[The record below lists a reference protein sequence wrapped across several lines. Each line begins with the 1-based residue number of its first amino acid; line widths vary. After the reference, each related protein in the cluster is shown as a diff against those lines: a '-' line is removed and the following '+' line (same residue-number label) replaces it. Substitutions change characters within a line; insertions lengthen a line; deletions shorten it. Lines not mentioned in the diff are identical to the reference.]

1 MPLTYLKCLFR
12 IITMDNKDVAQ
23 ILSEIALLLELSGEN
38 PFKIRAYGEGARIIE
53 ALNMPV
59 AELVRSGAL
68 SQIKGI
74 GKTLSL
80 QITQLIQDGS
90 VPLHQELRAAF
101 PEGVR
106 EMLRVPGLGPK
117 KVKDLF
123 EKLGIKSIGE
133 LEYACHENRLITL
146 PGFGPKSQE
155 KILQGIEQFKKFQG
169 RHLFGGV
176 YPLASEILE
185 QINKHPKTL
194 RASLAGSLRRRMET
208 VKDMD
213 LVSESEHPEELMRFF
228 TSLPI
233 VDQILSTGPTKS
245 SVLLDTGLQAD
256 LRVVGPKQFPY
267 ALHHFTGSKE
277 HHTVLRARA
286 KALGFKLNE
295 YGLFK
300 GEELIPCNNE
310 ADIYRF
316 LVLLY
321 IPPELREDW
330 GEIEAAENHT
340 LPVLVEEKDIQGAFH
355 FHTHFS
361 DGTPTLSQWVQAA
374 DQAGLKYL
382 GISDHSQSAAYAGG
396 LKPDQ
401 LEKQRAEIA
410 LLNQKQN
417 RVHLFW
423 GIESD
428 ILPDG
433 SLDYSDKELAQFD
446 FVIASVHSRF
456 NMTEAEMTARIIR
469 AIENPCTTMLGH
481 PTGRLLLARD
491 PYPVDMN
498 RVLEAA
504 AHHSVI
510 LELNANSHRLD
521 LDWRLM
527 KKAKELGLKIAI
539 NPDAHHLD
547 GLEDIAYGVGIA
559 RKGWLSREDVFNCL
573 YVDQVQTYFRNLK
586 NTSVGK

>member
-1 MPLTYLKCLFR
+1 
-12 IITMDNKDVAQ
+12 MDNKDVAQ
-23 ILSEIALLLELSGEN
+23 ILNEIALLLELSGEN
-38 PFKIRAYGEGARIIE
+38 LFKIKAYAEGARIIE
-53 ALNMPV
+53 AQGSPV
-59 AELVRSGAL
+59 SELVRSGTL

-80 QITQLIQDGS
+80 QITQLIQDGTI
-90 VPLHQELRAAF
+90 PLLQELKATF

-117 KVKDLF
+117 KVKELF

-133 LEYACHENRLITL
+133 LEYACHENRLLTL

-155 KILQGIEQFKKFQG
+155 KILQGIEQFKRFQG
-169 RHLFGGV
+169 RFLFGGV

-194 RASLAGSLRRRMET
+194 RGSLAGSLRRRMET

-213 LVSESEHPEELMRFF
+213 LVAESAHPEDVMDFF
-228 TSLPI
+228 TSLPM
-233 VDQILSTGPTKS
+233 VDQILSKGSTKS
-245 SVLLDTGLQAD
+245 SVLLDSGVQAD

-286 KALGFKLNE
+286 KALGYKLNE
-295 YGLFK
+295 YGVFK
-300 GEELIPCNNE
+300 GEELIPCKKE
-310 ADIYRF
+310 EDIYRT
-316 LVLLY
+316 LNLDP
-321 IPPELREDW
+321 IPPELREDR

-340 LPVLVEEKDIQGAFH
+340 LPVLVEDKDIRGAFH

-361 DGTPTLSQWVQAA
+361 DGTPTLSQWVQTA

-396 LKPDQ
+396 LKTDQ

-410 LLNQKQN
+410 SLNQKQKK
-417 RVHLFW
+417 VHLFW

-433 SLDYSDKELAQFD
+433 SLDYSDEELARFD
-446 FVIASVHSRF
+446 FVIASIHSRF
-456 NMTEAEMTARIIR
+456 NMSETEMTRRIIR
-469 AIENPCTTMLGH
+469 AIENPHTTILGH

-498 RVLEAA
+498 QVLQAA
-504 AHHSVI
+504 ARCGVLI
-510 LELNANSHRLD
+510 ELNANPHRLD

-527 KKAKELGLKIAI
+527 KTARELGLKIAI

-547 GLEDIAYGVGIA
+547 GLEDISYGVGIA
-559 RKGWLSREDVFNCL
+559 RKGWLSKEDVFNCL
-573 YVDQVQTYFRNLK
+573 DSEQVQSYLSNLRK
-586 NTSVGK
+586 

>member
-1 MPLTYLKCLFR
+1 
-12 IITMDNKDVAQ
+12 MDNKDVAQ
-23 ILSEIALLLELSGEN
+23 ILGEIALLLELSGEN

-53 ALNMPV
+53 TQDVPV
-59 AELVRSGAL
+59 SELIRSGTL

-80 QITQLIQDGS
+80 QITQLIQDGFI
-90 VPLHQELRAAF
+90 PLHQELKTAF

-106 EMLRVPGLGPK
+106 EMLRIPGLGPK

-123 EKLGIKSIGE
+123 DKLGIMSIGE

-155 KILQGIEQFKKFQG
+155 KILQGIEQFKRFQG
-169 RHLFGGV
+169 RFLYGGI
-176 YPLASEILE
+176 YPWALTLLEEIG
-185 QINKHPKTL
+185 NHPQTL

-213 LVSESEHPEELMRFF
+213 LVAESEHPEELMQFF
-228 TSLPI
+228 ITLPI
-233 VDQILSTGPTKS
+233 VDQVISHGPTKS
-245 SVLLDTGLQAD
+245 SVLFKTGIQAD
-256 LRVVGPKQFPY
+256 FRVVGRNQFPY

-286 KALGFKLNE
+286 KSKGFKLNE

-316 LVLLY
+316 LGLLD
-321 IPPELREDW
+321 ILPELREDR

-340 LPVLVEEKDIQGAFH
+340 LPLLVEEKDIQGAFH
-355 FHTHFS
+355 FHTHLS

-401 LEKQRAEIA
+401 LEKQQAEIA
-410 LLNQKQN
+410 ALNQKQKK
-417 RVHLFW
+417 VHLFW

-428 ILPDG
+428 ILPEG
-433 SLDYSDKELAQFD
+433 SLDYSDEDLARFD

-456 NMTEAEMTARIIR
+456 NMTEEEMTARILR
-469 AIENPCTTMLGH
+469 AIENPHTTMLGH

-498 RVLEAA
+498 QVLEAA
-504 AHHSVI
+504 ARSKVI
-510 LELNANSHRLD
+510 IELNANPHRLD

-527 KKAKELGLKIAI
+527 KKAKELGIKIAI

-547 GLEDIAYGVGIA
+547 GLDDISYGVGIA
-559 RKGWLSREDVFNCL
+559 RKGWLTKEDVFNCL
-573 YVDQVQTYFRNLK
+573 DVDQVQTYLRKLK
-586 NTSVGK
+586 NTSTRPLSH

>member
-1 MPLTYLKCLFR
+1 
-12 IITMDNKDVAQ
+12 MDNKEIAHV
-23 ILSEIALLLELSGEN
+23 LSEIALLLELSGEN
-38 PFKIRAYGEGARIIE
+38 PFKIRAYAEGARIIE
-53 ALNMPV
+53 SQETPV
-59 AELVRSGAL
+59 SELIQSGIL

-80 QITQLIQDGS
+80 QITQLVQEASI
-90 VPLHQELRAAF
+90 PLHEDLKKLF

-106 EMLRVPGLGPK
+106 EILQVPGLGPK
-117 KVKDLF
+117 KVKELF

-155 KILQGIEQFKKFQG
+155 KILLGIEQFKKFQSRFLLG
-169 RHLFGGV
+169 TI
-176 YPLASEILE
+176 YPLAMTVLEEISH
-185 QINKHPKTL
+185 HPKTL

-213 LVSESEHPEELMRFF
+213 LVAESAHPEELMQFF
-228 TSLPI
+228 VALPM
-233 VDQILSTGPTKS
+233 VDQVVRHGPTKS
-245 SVLLDTGLQAD
+245 SILFKTGIQAD
-256 LRVVGPKQFPY
+256 LRVVGPNQFPY

-286 KALGFKLNE
+286 KSKGFKLNE

-300 GEELIPCNNE
+300 EENLMPCSNE
-310 ADIYRF
+310 EEIYRI
-316 LVLLY
+316 LDLDP
-321 IPPELREDW
+321 IPAELREDR

-355 FHTHFS
+355 FHTHLS
-361 DGTPTLSQWVQAA
+361 DGTPTLSQWIQAA
-374 DQAGLKYL
+374 DQRGLKYL

-410 LLNQKQN
+410 ALNQKQKK
-417 RVHLFW
+417 VHLFC

-433 SLDYSDKELAQFD
+433 SLDYPDEVLARFD

-456 NMTEAEMTARIIR
+456 NMTEAEMTLRIIR
-469 AIENPCTTMLGH
+469 AIENPYTTMLGH

-498 RVLEAA
+498 QILEAA
-504 AHHSVI
+504 ARNGVI
-510 LELNANSHRLD
+510 IELNAHPHRLD
-521 LDWRLM
+521 LDWRWM
-527 KKAKELGLKIAI
+527 KKAKELGIKIAI

-547 GLEDIAYGVGIA
+547 GLTDIFYGVGIA

-573 YVDQVQTYFRNLK
+573 NVSQVQNYFRNRK
-586 NTSVGK
+586 NDLI

>member
-1 MPLTYLKCLFR
+1 
-12 IITMDNKDVAQ
+12 MDNKDVAQ
-23 ILSEIALLLELSGEN
+23 ILNEIALLLELSGGN
-38 PFKIRAYGEGARIIE
+38 PFKIRAYAEGARIIE
-53 ALNMPV
+53 AQESPV
-59 AELVRSGAL
+59 SELVRSGTL

-90 VPLHQELRAAF
+90 IPLHQELKATF
-101 PEGVR
+101 PGGVR

-117 KVKDLF
+117 KVKELF

-133 LEYACHENRLITL
+133 LEYACHENRLLTL

-155 KILQGIEQFKKFQG
+155 KILQGIEQFKRFQG
-169 RHLFGGV
+169 RFLFGGI

-185 QINKHPKTL
+185 QINKHSKTL
-194 RASLAGSLRRRMET
+194 RGSLAGSLRRKMET

-213 LVSESEHPEELMRFF
+213 LVAESAHPEDVMDFF
-228 TSLPI
+228 TSLPM
-233 VDQILSTGPTKS
+233 VDQILNKGSTKS
-245 SVLLDTGLQAD
+245 SVLLDNGVQAD
-256 LRVVGPKQFPY
+256 LRVVRPKQFPY

-277 HHTVLRARA
+277 HHMILRPRA
-286 KALGFKLNE
+286 KDLGYKLNE

-300 GEELIPCNNE
+300 GESILACKNE
-310 ADIYRF
+310 VDIYRK
-316 LVLLY
+316 LGLDY
-321 IPPELREDW
+321 IPPELREGW

-340 LPVLVEEKDIQGAFH
+340 LPVLVEEKDIRGAFH

-396 LKPDQ
+396 LKTDQ

-410 LLNQKQN
+410 ALNQKQKK
-417 RVHLFW
+417 VHLFW

-433 SLDYSDKELAQFD
+433 SLDYSDKELVQFD

-456 NMTEAEMTARIIR
+456 NMTEEEMTRRIVR
-469 AIENPCTTMLGH
+469 AIENPYTTMLGH

-504 AHHSVI
+504 AHNGVI
-510 LELNANSHRLD
+510 IELNANPHRLD
-521 LDWRLM
+521 LDWRLI
-527 KKAKELGLKIAI
+527 KKAKELGIKIAI

-547 GLEDIAYGVGIA
+547 GLEDISYGVGIA
-559 RKGWLSREDVFNCL
+559 RKGWLSKEDIVNCL
-573 YVDQVQTYFRNLK
+573 DSEQVQSYLSNLK
-586 NTSVGK
+586 K

>member
-1 MPLTYLKCLFR
+1 MKWFKR
-12 IITMDNKDVAQ
+12 RGRWIIKNVAQ
-23 ILSEIALLLELSGEN
+23 ILSEIAVLLELSGEN
-38 PFKIRAYGEGARIIE
+38 PFKIRAYAEGARIIE
-53 ALNMPV
+53 AQDTPV
-59 AELVRSGAL
+59 SELVRSGTL

-80 QITQLIQDGS
+80 QITQLIQEGFI
-90 VPLHQELRAAF
+90 PLHQELKAAF

-106 EMLRVPGLGPK
+106 EMLQVPGLGPK

-155 KILQGIEQFKKFQG
+155 KILLGIEQFKRFQG
-169 RHLFGGV
+169 RFLFGEV
-176 YPLASEILE
+176 YPLAVTLLEEIGH
-185 QINKHPKTL
+185 HPQTL
-194 RASLAGSLRRRMET
+194 QASLAGSLRRRKEI

-213 LVSESEHPEELMRFF
+213 LVAESAHPEEVMEFF
-228 TSLPI
+228 TTLPL
-233 VDQILSTGPTKS
+233 VDQIINHGPTKS
-245 SVLLDTGLQAD
+245 SILTKSGIQAD
-256 LRVVGPKQFPY
+256 LRIVGPKQFPY
-267 ALHHFTGSKE
+267 ALHHFTGSRE
-277 HHTVLRARA
+277 HHMILRPRA
-286 KALGFKLNE
+286 KDLGYKLNE

-300 GEELIPCNNE
+300 GEDILPCKNE
-310 ADIYRF
+310 EDIYRI
-316 LVLLY
+316 LKLDY
-321 IPPELREDW
+321 IPPELREGW

-340 LPVLVEEKDIQGAFH
+340 LPVLVEDKDIRGAFH
-355 FHTHFS
+355 FHTQSS

-396 LKPDQ
+396 LKIDQ
-401 LEKQRAEIA
+401 LEKQGAEIA
-410 LLNQKQN
+410 ALNQKQKK
-417 RVHLFW
+417 VHLFW

-433 SLDYSDKELAQFD
+433 SLDYSDKELARFD

-456 NMTEAEMTARIIR
+456 NMTEAEMTRRIIR
-469 AIENPCTTMLGH
+469 AMENPHTTMLGH

-498 RVLEAA
+498 QVLEAA
-504 AHHSVI
+504 AHNGVI
-510 LELNANSHRLD
+510 IELNANPHRLD

-527 KKAKELGLKIAI
+527 KKAKELGIKIAI

-547 GLEDIAYGVGIA
+547 GLADISYGVGIA
-559 RKGWLSREDVFNCL
+559 RKGWLSKRRCFQLPGCQSSTIL
-573 YVDQVQTYFRNLK
+573 FAKLK
-586 NTSVGK
+586 KMTPSDP

>member
-1 MPLTYLKCLFR
+1 
-12 IITMDNKDVAQ
+12 MDNKDVAQ
-23 ILSEIALLLELSGEN
+23 ILNEIALLLELSGGN
-38 PFKIRAYGEGARIIE
+38 PFKIRAYAEGARIIE
-53 ALNMPV
+53 AQESSV
-59 AELVRSGAL
+59 SELIRSGTL

-90 VPLHQELRAAF
+90 IPLLQELKATF

-117 KVKDLF
+117 KVKELF
-123 EKLGIKSIGE
+123 EKLGIKSVGE
-133 LEYACHENRLITL
+133 LEYACHENRLFTL

-155 KILQGIEQFKKFQG
+155 KILQGIEQFKRFQG
-169 RHLFGGV
+169 RFLFGGI
-176 YPLASEILE
+176 YPLASEVLE
-185 QINKHPKTL
+185 KINKHPKTL
-194 RASLAGSLRRRMET
+194 RGSLAGSLRRRMET

-213 LVSESEHPEELMRFF
+213 LVAESAHPEDVMDFF
-228 TSLPI
+228 ISLPM
-233 VDQILSTGPTKS
+233 VNQILSKGSTKS
-245 SVLLDTGLQAD
+245 SVLLDSGVQAD
-256 LRVVGPKQFPY
+256 LRVVRPKQFPY

-277 HHTVLRARA
+277 HHMILRPRA
-286 KALGFKLNE
+286 KDLGYKINE

-300 GEELIPCNNE
+300 GESILPCKNE
-310 ADIYRF
+310 MDIYR
-316 LVLLY
+316 LLGLDY
-321 IPPELREDW
+321 IPPELREGW
-330 GEIEAAENHT
+330 GEIEAAENYT
-340 LPVLVEEKDIQGAFH
+340 LPVLVEEKDIRGAFH

-396 LKPDQ
+396 LKTDQ

-410 LLNQKQN
+410 AINQKQKK
-417 RVHLFW
+417 VHLFW

-428 ILPDG
+428 ILPNG
-433 SLDYSDKELAQFD
+433 SLDYSDEELAQFD

-456 NMTEAEMTARIIR
+456 NMTEAEMTRRVIR
-469 AIENPCTTMLGH
+469 AIENPYTTMLGH

-498 RVLEAA
+498 QVLEAA
-504 AHHSVI
+504 AHNGVI
-510 LELNANSHRLD
+510 IELNANPHRLD

-527 KKAKELGLKIAI
+527 KKAKELSIKIAI

-547 GLEDIAYGVGIA
+547 GLEDISYGVGMA
-559 RKGWLSREDVFNCL
+559 RKGWLSKEDVFNCL
-573 YVDQVQTYFRNLK
+573 DSEQVQSYLSNLK
-586 NTSVGK
+586 K

>member
-1 MPLTYLKCLFR
+1 
-12 IITMDNKDVAQ
+12 MDNKEVAH
-23 ILSEIALLLELSGEN
+23 ILGEIALLLELAGEN
-38 PFKIRAYGEGARIIE
+38 PFKIRAYAEGARIIE
-53 ALNMPV
+53 AQESPV
-59 AELVRSGAL
+59 LELVHSGRL

-74 GKTLSL
+74 GKTLSQ
-80 QITQLIQDGS
+80 QISQLIQDGS
-90 VPLHQELRAAF
+90 IPLLQELKAAF
-101 PEGVR
+101 PDGVR
-106 EMLRVPGLGPK
+106 EMLQVPGLGPK

-133 LEYACHENRLITL
+133 LEYACHENRLISL
-146 PGFGPKSQE
+146 PGFGLKSQE
-155 KILQGIEQFKKFQG
+155 KILKGIEQFKKFQG
-169 RHLFGGV
+169 RHLFGAV
-176 YPLASEILE
+176 YPLASDILE
-185 QINKHPKTL
+185 QMGKHPKTL
-194 RASLAGSLRRRMET
+194 RASLAGSLRRRKET

-213 LVSESEHPEELMRFF
+213 LVAESEHPEALMQFF
-228 TSLPI
+228 VSLPK
-233 VDQILSTGPTKS
+233 VDQVISHGLTKS
-245 SVLLDTGLQAD
+245 SVLFKTGIQAD
-256 LRVVGPKQFPY
+256 LRVVGPNQFPY

-286 KALGFKLNE
+286 KARGFKLNE

-300 GEELIPCNNE
+300 GEKLIPCHNE
-310 ADIYRF
+310 VDIYRA
-316 LVLLY
+316 LGLLY

-330 GEIEAAENHT
+330 GEIEAAENHS

-355 FHTHFS
+355 FHTHLS
-361 DGTPTLSQWVQAA
+361 DGTPTLTQWVQAA
-374 DQAGLKYL
+374 DQAGLTYL
-382 GISDHSQSAAYAGG
+382 GISDHSQTAFYAGG
-396 LKPDQ
+396 LKADQ

-410 LLNQKQN
+410 ALNQKQKK
-417 RVHLFW
+417 VHLFW

-433 SLDYSDKELAQFD
+433 SLDYSNEELARFD

-456 NMTEAEMTARIIR
+456 NMSEAEMTARIIR
-469 AIENPCTTMLGH
+469 AIENPHTTILGH

-504 AHHSVI
+504 ARNGVI
-510 LELNANSHRLD
+510 IELNANPHRLD

-547 GLEDIAYGVGIA
+547 GLGDIAYGVGIA
-559 RKGWLSREDVFNCL
+559 RKGWLTKEDVFNCL
-573 YVDQVQTYFRNLK
+573 HVDQIQSYLSHLK
-586 NTSVGK
+586 DDLIRSASHSAD